1 MKTEEEIKEKL
12 TNNPNCRTYIELAG
26 YKLGDLF
33 EYQNRL
39 GQTCH
44 YVISFL
50 YKRLDSPVAV
60 ILFPDGYSECLGVEC
75 INKDKQIGNIEWW
88 TIHDK
93 YIDEAS
99 KYLQE

>member
-1 MKTEEEIKEKL
+1 MSDKMTK
-12 TNNPNCRTYIELAG
+12 NPNWRTFKELDG

-50 YKRLDSPVAV
+50 YKRLDTSIAV
-60 ILFPDGYSECLGVEC
+60 ILYPDGYSESLGAECL
-75 INKDKQIGNIEWW
+75 NKEKQIGNIQWW

-93 YIDEAS
+93 YIDEAER
-99 KYLQE
+99 YLR